1 MFIEDDELRA
11 LYQASSAEH
20 LEKIES
26 GLIQLEKSPDDA
38 ETLNAVLR
46 SMHSLKGD
54 SRMLGVEDAE
64 KVVHQMEDLLIEVQ
78 QGKASL
84 TSGLC
89 DRLYKGLDAT
99 QKMATE
105 AVGGEPANL
114 NLFFVLA
121 GLMADAEEAA
131 ETETLNPE
139 SADTIVA
146 DFPAQG
152 EGNPL
157 DDLQLQDAEL
167 LAQARMQ
174 IEQQLPDP
182 MEKMLEEAAGVSDA
196 DLNQLI
202 GEPQVPD
209 TKLDQLLG
217 DSFAEADL
225 EPISSNDN
233 AAMQQLLGGD
243 EGDNELQSLLA
254 DDDDEPEVSQE
265 VVIETKAESKKS
277 AAKQYQIESVRVAAN
292 KLDNLMNQA
301 DELTVTK
308 LGIARRQEDLAEVYR
323 LWEDWSREL
332 SLLNVSNNAISG
344 SGVDQQS
351 FLRMTQERLE
361 KIGEALVNVRYSS
374 ADDLARLESV
384 SQSLESGIRNLRLLP
399 LSSIF
404 NVLPRMVRDLSR
416 EQGKNINFVI
426 EGGDTLVDKRILE
439 ELKDPLTHLIRNAVD
454 HGIES
459 LDERLAQ
466 GKSETAT
473 IRLRG
478 FQTGDRIGL
487 ELVDDGQGLDVTK
500 ITQTALKKGL
510 HTEAELNAMSTA
522 QIQNLIFSPGFTT
535 KGSVT
540 SISGRG
546 VGLDVVRSNVQ
557 RLKGSLEVESVPGQ
571 GCQFKLLLNS
581 NLASTH
587 ALIIKVQ
594 EETFALPIEAV
605 ETLMLLERDDLFTFD
620 GQLAIRWEG
629 QPTSV
634 QWLGDLLNL
643 DGETPQAPPSLSQLG
658 RKIPCILMKL
668 NGVYLGL
675 LVDQLIDQ
683 EYLVLKPKSQ
693 FLSQVPNVRGAAILG
708 SGDICMILEPND
720 LLRAAQGEP
729 HLETL
734 QELLEEETTPQILLV
749 EDSLVIR
756 TQMIRILSN
765 AGYEVTAAV
774 DGKDGLEKLET
785 GTFQAIVSD
794 VEMPNLSGLEMTQ
807 TIRQSQVYNDLPII
821 LVTTLAKEEDK
832 QRGADA
838 GANAYLTKGDF
849 DQTLLLNTLRRL
861 I

>member
-1 MFIEDDELRA
+1 MFIEDEELRS
-11 LYQASSAEH
+11 LYQASSTEH
-20 LEKIES
+20 LEAIES
-26 GLIQLEKSPDDA
+26 CLIQLEKKPDDD
-38 ETLNAVLR
+38 ETLHSVLR

-78 QGKASL
+78 DGK
-84 TSGLC
+84 TTITPGLC

-99 QKMATE
+99 RKMASE

-121 GLMADAEEAA
+121 GLMADADE
-131 ETETLNPE
+131 P
-139 SADTIVA
+139 SDTISLESGLA
-146 DFPAQG
+146 NRTIEDRPKA
-152 EGNPL
+152 ELSDNPL
-157 DDLQLQDAEL
+157 ADLQSLQDVEIL
-167 LAQARMQ
+167 EQARIQM
-174 IEQQLPDP
+174 EQQLHSPSNSV
-182 MEKMLEEAAGVSDA
+182 EEESSSVTDA
-196 DLNQLI
+196 DLDI
-202 GEPQVPD
+202 
-209 TKLDQLLG
+209 LLG
-217 DSFAEADL
+217 DSQTEISTAVGDIDI
-225 EPISSNDN
+225 PISSPTI
-233 AAMQQLLGGD
+233 QQLISTD
-243 EGDNELQSLLA
+243 ESDSVLKDLLL
-254 DDDDEPEVSQE
+254 DHGEPDVSE
-265 VVIETKAESKKS
+265 TVVIEEKPAPKELAPKS
-277 AAKQYQIESVRVAAN
+277 KQYQIESVRVAAK

-308 LGIARRQEDLAEVYR
+308 LGIARRQEDLGELYR

-332 SLLNVSNNAISG
+332 SLLNFNSNNLSTGA
-344 SGVDQQS
+344 VDQQS

-361 KIGEALVNVRYSS
+361 RLGSALVNVRHAS
-374 ADDLARLESV
+374 ANDLARLESV

-416 EQGKNINFVI
+416 EQGKTINFII
-426 EGGDTLVDKRILE
+426 EGGETLVDKRILE

-454 HGIES
+454 HGIEE

-487 ELVDDGQGLDVTK
+487 ELTDDGQGLDVTK
-500 ITQTALKKGL
+500 ITKTALAKGL
-510 HTEAELNAMSTA
+510 HSQAELNAMSNA
-522 QIQNLIFSPGFTT
+522 QLQNLIFAPGFST
-535 KGSVT
+535 KGTVT

-546 VGLDVVRSNVQ
+546 VGLDVVRANVQ
-557 RLKGSLEVESVPGQ
+557 RLKGSLEVESTPGK
-571 GCQFKLLLNS
+571 GCQFKLLVNS

-594 EETFALPIEAV
+594 DEVFALPIEAI
-605 ETLMLLERDDLFTFD
+605 ETLLLLEREELFTFD
-620 GQLAIRWEG
+620 GQLAIRWEN

-643 DGETPQAPPSLSQLG
+643 DEEAPHSPPTLSQLG

-693 FLSQVPNVRGAAILG
+693 FLEPSAQCPGVCPILG

-720 LLRAAQGEP
+720 LLRSAQGEV
-729 HLETL
+729 HT
-734 QELLEEETTPQILLV
+734 
-749 EDSLVIR
+749 D
-756 TQMIRILSN
+756 
-765 AGYEVTAAV
+765 
-774 DGKDGLEKLET
+774 
-785 GTFQAIVSD
+785 
-794 VEMPNLSGLEMTQ
+794 
-807 TIRQSQVYNDLPII
+807 
-821 LVTTLAKEEDK
+821 
-832 QRGADA
+832 
-838 GANAYLTKGDF
+838 
-849 DQTLLLNTLRRL
+849 
-861 I
+861 